1 MEKQILKTDLGAGGL
16 LKSIYLKMINDIK
29 NMFIY
34 IQQGQRDNLQQYHE
48 LENRVLILC
57 WKTIP

>member
-29 NMFIY
+29 DMFIY
-34 IQQGQRDNLQQYHE
+34 IQQGHWINLNWAHKPPRQY
-48 LENRVLILC
+48 RVC
-57 WKTIP
+57 NSRK